1 MTEQSESPDDN
12 RSLLLIN
19 KLRSTVISTLER
31 WKPAYSVARKLRF
44 AWGSLLGPRSI
55 DGILGRVHRN
65 DTMLSTTSQNG
76 AQSYNQVGTAVV
88 QILGESIE
96 ICNRQWNSLDKVLE
110 VGCNYG
116 RIIRQLVTKI
126 DASRVYGCDILEEG
140 PRFCATEFKINALP
154 PTFDESF
161 PKVPTFDLV
170 YLLSV
175 FTHLSDSVIT
185 LLLRDIEKSM
195 NPGAV
200 LMFST
205 HGPISASK
213 VEIYGS
219 SWVDK
224 KDKIRKAMDERGSYF
239 EEYSYGANRLG
250 MSWHTENRI
259 HNIVSST
266 CHALQLRK
274 YAPAE
279 IGNHQDVFVFQ
290 KTSPRSTP
298 TTA

>member
-1 MTEQSESPDDN
+1 MNEQLESPDDY
-12 RSLLLIN
+12 RSLLRID
-19 KLRSTVISTLER
+19 KLRGTVISTLER

-44 AWGSLLGPRSI
+44 AWGSLLRPRSI
-55 DGILGRVHRN
+55 DGVLGRVHRN
-65 DTMLSTTSQNG
+65 DTMLSTSSQNA
-76 AQSYNQVGTAVV
+76 AQSYNQVGTTVV

-96 ICNRQWNSLDKVLE
+96 ICNRQWNGLDKVLE

-116 RIIRQLVTKI
+116 RIIRHLVTKI
-126 DASRVYGCDILEEG
+126 DPSRVYGCDILEEG

-154 PTFDESF
+154 PTVDESF

-185 LLLRDIEKSM
+185 LLLQNIDKSL

-200 LMFST
+200 LMFSI

-219 SWVDK
+219 RWTDK
-224 KDKIRKAMDERGSYF
+224 KNKIRKAMDESGSYF
-239 EEYSYGANRLG
+239 EEYSYGANSLG
-250 MSWHTENRI
+250 MSWHTKDRV
-259 HNIVSST
+259 HDIVSST
-266 CHALQLRK
+266 CPDLRLRK
-274 YAPAE
+274 YAPAR
-279 IGNHQDVFVFQ
+279 IDSHQDIFVFQ
-290 KTSPRSTP
+290 KTTLP
-298 TTA
+298 

>member
-1 MTEQSESPDDN
+1 
-12 RSLLLIN
+12 
-19 KLRSTVISTLER
+19 
-31 WKPAYSVARKLRF
+31 
-44 AWGSLLGPRSI
+44 
-55 DGILGRVHRN
+55 
-65 DTMLSTTSQNG
+65 MLSTTNQNG

-96 ICNRQWNSLDKVLE
+96 ICNRQWNGLDKVLE
-110 VGCNYG
+110 VDCNYG

-126 DASRVYGCDILEEG
+126 DPSRVYGCDILEEG
-140 PRFCATEFKINALP
+140 PKFCATEFKINALP
-154 PTFDESF
+154 PTFDENF

-185 LLLRDIEKSM
+185 LLLRDIDKSM

-224 KDKIRKAMDERGSYF
+224 KDKIRKAMDESGSYF
-239 EEYSYGANRLG
+239 EEYHTAPIGLACPGIPKTEYTTSYPVPALLCSCENTRLQKLAIIR
-250 MSWHTENRI
+250 MFL
-259 HNIVSST
+259 
-266 CHALQLRK
+266 CFRK
-274 YAPAE
+274 
-279 IGNHQDVFVFQ
+279 
-290 KTSPRSTP
+290 RL
-298 TTA
+298 